1 MRPSELTSALTALVN
16 ARRPAFVWGPP
27 GVCKSSVVRQLAKNQ
42 GRPLVDIRAVLL
54 DPVDL
59 RGLPRV
65 TKDGRAS
72 WCPPGFLPHD
82 KDSNAIVF
90 LDELAQAP
98 AMVQSACLQLT
109 LDRRLGEYELPEGC
123 AIVAASNRQEDR
135 AGAHRMITPLLNRF
149 VHLDVEVSNDDWHAW
164 AIGACIDSRVTAFL
178 RFKPEALFAF
188 DPKAAD
194 TRAFPTPRSWHFV
207 SDCIKSLP
215 PDVRLYDIAAGCVG
229 PGAAGEFKA
238 FVDIYQSLPDI
249 TRLVASPSTHP
260 LPQNAPSV
268 TYALCGALVDHLR
281 ANPKAANAIATIAA
295 RLPAEYGVLAMRDA
309 LSVAPSILSTPA
321 GAAWIKA
328 NRDVIN
334 AGGAQ

>member
-1 MRPSELTSALTALVN
+1 MRPSELTSALSALVN
-16 ARRPAFVWGPP
+16 AKRPAFVWGPP
-27 GVCKSSVVRQLAKNQ
+27 GVCKSSVVRQLAKNE

-149 VHLDVEVSNDDWHAW
+149 VHIDVEVSNDDWHAW
-164 AIGACIDSRVTAFL
+164 AVAAGIDPRVTSFI
-178 RFKPEALFAF
+178 RFKPDALFAF

-194 TRAFPTPRSWHFV
+194 TRAFPTPRSWHFC
-207 SDCIKSLP
+207 SDCIKNLP

-238 FVDIYQSLPDI
+238 FCDVYGSLPDI
-249 TRLVASPSTHP
+249 GALIKAPTTHP
-260 LPQNAPSV
+260 LPKDAPSV
-268 TYALCGALVDHLR
+268 TYALCGALVEHLR
-281 ANPKAANAIATIAA
+281 ANPKSAAAVATIAS
-295 RLPAEYGVLAMRDA
+295 RLLPEFGVLVMRDA
-309 LSVAPSILSTPA
+309 AAVQPSILGTA
-321 GAAWIKA
+321 QGAAWLKA
-328 NRDVIN
+328 NRDVII
-334 AGGAQ
+334 AGGSQ